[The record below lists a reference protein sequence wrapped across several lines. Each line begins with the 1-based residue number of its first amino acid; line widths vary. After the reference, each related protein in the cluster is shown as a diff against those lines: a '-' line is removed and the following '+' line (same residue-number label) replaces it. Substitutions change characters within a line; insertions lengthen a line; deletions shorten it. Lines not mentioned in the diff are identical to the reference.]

1 MKSRQDIYIEIEDER
16 ERQEALFGKEH
27 DIAADADHW
36 WDVIGDYNDKFLDA
50 PNDETAHRRLVQIAA
65 LAVAAL
71 ESYV

>member
-16 ERQEALFGKEH
+16 ERQEALFGRDH

-36 WDVIGDYNDKFLDA
+36 WNVIDDYNGKYLDA
-50 PNDETAHRRLVQIAA
+50 PDDETAKRRLVQIAA

-71 ESYV
+71 ETYV